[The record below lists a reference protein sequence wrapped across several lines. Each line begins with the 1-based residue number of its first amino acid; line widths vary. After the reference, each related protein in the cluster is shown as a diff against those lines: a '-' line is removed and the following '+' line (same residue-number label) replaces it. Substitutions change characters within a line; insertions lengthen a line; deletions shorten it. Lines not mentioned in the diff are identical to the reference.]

1 MNDMGTE
8 PSKQMTPQI
17 SGVSKRDSEI
27 SARNISRGLQTG
39 DLLTVE
45 EVAKWL
51 RVTPA
56 WVRAH
61 ANGNRAPKLPSL
73 KLGAHRR
80 FRREAVEE
88 FLRTLSNAA

>member
-1 MNDMGTE
+1 
-8 PSKQMTPQI
+8 MTDQTGI
-17 SGVSKRDSEI
+17 GFGRVSGEAADSDTAI
-27 SARNISRGLQTG
+27 TFRCMDPG
-39 DLLTVE
+39 DLLTVD
-45 EVAKWL
+45 EVAEWL

-80 FRREAVEE
+80 FRRQAVEA
-88 FLRTLSNAA
+88 FLRMLSNAA

>member
-1 MNDMGTE
+1 
-8 PSKQMTPQI
+8 MTAQTPIRFGRI
-17 SGVSKRDSEI
+17 SGESADSDTP
-27 SARNISRGLQTG
+27 SAFRGMDPG

-45 EVAKWL
+45 EVAEWL

-80 FRREAVEE
+80 FRREAVEA